1 MRPVLL
7 MESLMTSSRD
17 LRRLGVRWLAPAVV
31 SAVLSAVL
39 LTACGGNTS
48 QVSAFRPDRVI
59 AFGDENSVIDD
70 DRGGIGS
77 HDGNGF
83 KYTINDR
90 STSGS
95 DCRASP
101 IIAQSVASHYGFVFA
116 ECNPTALTPKAFIR
130 AIAGAQVEDPLTGL
144 AAQRAAVANLG
155 PTDLVT
161 VMIGGN
167 DIIALYERVRA
178 GTMTGGEAINEAKR
192 RGNVAAD
199 QIAAM
204 LAAGA
209 RALVMTVPDISLSPY
224 ASNAAKTDSNAIS
237 LLYKLSF
244 DYNGSLRTRI
254 RPDDGRYW
262 GLVLGDDAVTA
273 MHKTPRNFLG
283 LPPNVVD
290 AACTTVDPR
299 DCVLASAPAISTL
312 VAGATLSNYLWASD
326 RHIGLAAHL
335 RIGQQAV
342 ARAINN
348 PF

>member
-1 MRPVLL
+1 
-7 MESLMTSSRD
+7 MTSSRD
-17 LRRLGVRWLAPAVV
+17 LRRLGLRWLAPAVV
-31 SAVLSAVL
+31 SAVL

-70 DRGGIGS
+70 DRDGDGR

-101 IIAQSVASHYGFVFA
+101 IIAQSVAAHYGFVFA

-130 AIAGAQVEDPLTGL
+130 AIAGAQVEDPVSGL
-144 AAQRAAVANLG
+144 AAQRAAVVNLG

-237 LLYKLSF
+237 LLYQLTY
-244 DYNGSLRTRI
+244 DYNGSLRTNI
-254 RPDDGRYW
+254 LPNDGRNF
-262 GLVLGDDAVTA
+262 GLVLADDVVAA
-273 MHKTPRNFLG
+273 MHKTPRSFLG

-290 AACTTVDPR
+290 AACTTVDVR
-299 DCVLASAPAISTL
+299 DCVLASAPATSTL
-312 VAGATLSNYLWASD
+312 VSGAALSNYLWASD
-326 RHIGLAAHL
+326 RHLGPAAHL
-335 RIGQQAV
+335 RIGQRAQ
-342 ARAINN
+342 ARAVNN

>member
-1 MRPVLL
+1 
-7 MESLMTSSRD
+7 MTSSRD
-17 LRRLGVRWLAPAVV
+17 LRRLGLRWLAPVV
-31 SAVLSAVL
+31 VSAVL

-48 QVSAFRPDRVI
+48 QVTAFLPDRVI

-70 DRGGIGS
+70 DRGGIGN
-77 HDGNGF
+77 HDRNGF

-116 ECNPTALTPKAFIR
+116 ECNPTAPTALTPKAFIR

-144 AAQRAAVANLG
+144 AAQRAAVTNLG

-167 DIIALYERVRA
+167 DIIALYERVRDR
-178 GTMTGGEAINEAKR
+178 TMIGAEAVNEAKR
-192 RGNVAAD
+192 RGNAAAD
-199 QIAAM
+199 QITAM
-204 LAAGA
+204 LTTGA
-209 RALVMTVPDISLSPY
+209 RAVVMTVPDISLAPY
-224 ASNAAKTDSNAIS
+224 ASHAAKTDSNAIS
-237 LLYKLSF
+237 LLQQLSHH
-244 DYNGSLRTRI
+244 YNGSLRTRI
-254 RPDDGRYW
+254 QPNDGRHW
-262 GLVLGDDAVTA
+262 GLVLGDDVVTA
-273 MHKTPRNFLG
+273 MHKAPRNFLG

-290 AACTTVDPR
+290 AACPTTIDPR
-299 DCVLASAPAISTL
+299 DCVLVSAPATSTL
-312 VAGATLSNYLWASD
+312 VAGATLSNYLWATD
-326 RHIGLAAHL
+326 RHIGPAAHL

-342 ARAINN
+342 ARAVNN

>member
-1 MRPVLL
+1 

-17 LRRLGVRWLAPAVV
+17 LRRLGLRWLAPVLV
-31 SAVLSAVL
+31 SAVC

-48 QVSAFRPDRVI
+48 QVTAFLPDRVI
-59 AFGDENSVIDD
+59 AFGDESSVIDD

-77 HDGNGF
+77 HDRNGF

-101 IIAQSVASHYGFVFA
+101 IIAQSVAAHYGFVFA
-116 ECNPTALTPKAFIR
+116 ECNPTALTPKAFTR
-130 AIAGAQVEDPLTGL
+130 AIAGARVEDPLTGL
-144 AAQRAAVANLG
+144 AAQRAAVVKLG

-167 DIIALYERVRA
+167 DIIALYEQVRA
-178 GTMTGGEAINEAKR
+178 GTMTGAEAVNEAKR
-192 RGNVAAD
+192 RGISAA
-199 QIAAM
+199 QTISEM
-204 LAAGA
+204 LASGA

-237 LLYKLSF
+237 LLYQLSY
-244 DYNGSLRTRI
+244 DYNGSLRTNI
-254 RPDDGRYW
+254 LPNDGRNF
-262 GLVLGDDAVTA
+262 GLVLADNIVAA

-290 AACTTVDPR
+290 AACTTPDPR
-299 DCVLASAPAISTL
+299 DCVLAIAPATSTL
-312 VAGATLSNYLWASD
+312 LAGATLANYLWASD
-326 RHIGLAAHL
+326 RHIGPAAHL

-342 ARAINN
+342 ARAVNN

>member
-1 MRPVLL
+1 
-7 MESLMTSSRD
+7 MTSSRD
-17 LRRLGVRWLAPAVV
+17 LRRLGLRWLAPAVV
-31 SAVLSAVL
+31 SAAV

-70 DRGGIGS
+70 DRDGDGH

-101 IIAQSVASHYGFVFA
+101 IIAQSVAAHYGFVFA

-144 AAQRAAVANLG
+144 AAQRAAVVNLG

-167 DIIALYERVRA
+167 DIIALYERVQAR
-178 GTMTGGEAINEAKR
+178 TMTDGQAITEAKR
-192 RGNVAAD
+192 RGISAARTISD
-199 QIAAM
+199 M
-204 LAAGA
+204 LATGA

-237 LLYKLSF
+237 LLYQLSYH
-244 DYNGSLRTRI
+244 YNGSLRTSI
-254 RPDDGRYW
+254 QPKDARYW
-262 GLVLGDDAVTA
+262 GVVLGDDEVTK
-273 MHKTPRNFLG
+273 MQRNPRTFLG
-283 LPPNVVD
+283 LPPNAVD

-299 DCVLASAPAISTL
+299 DCVLVSAPATSTL
-312 VAGATLSNYLWASD
+312 VADATLSNYLWATD

-342 ARAINN
+342 ARAVSN

>member
-1 MRPVLL
+1 
-7 MESLMTSSRD
+7 MTSSRD
-17 LRRLGVRWLAPAVV
+17 LRRLGLRWLAPVV
-31 SAVLSAVL
+31 SAVW
-39 LTACGGNTS
+39 LTACGGGTS
-48 QVSAFRPDRVI
+48 QVTAFLPDRVI

-70 DRGGIGS
+70 DRDRDGI
-77 HDGNGF
+77 HDFNGF

-90 STSGS
+90 STGG

-101 IIAQSVASHYGFVFA
+101 IIVQSVASHYGFVFA

-130 AIAGAQVEDPLTGL
+130 AIAGAQVEDPLKGL

-178 GTMTGGEAINEAKR
+178 GTMTGGEAVNEAKR
-192 RGNVAAD
+192 RGNAAAD

-204 LAAGA
+204 LTTGA
-209 RALVMTVPDISLSPY
+209 RAVVMTVPDISLSPY
-224 ASNAAKTDSNAIS
+224 ANNAARTDSNAIS
-237 LLYKLSF
+237 LLYQLSF
-244 DYNGSLRTRI
+244 DYDGSLRTRI
-254 RPDDGRYW
+254 QPKDGRYW
-262 GLVLGDDAVTA
+262 GLVLGDDEVTK
-273 MHKTPRNFLG
+273 MQKDPRRLLG

-299 DCVLASAPAISTL
+299 NCVLASAPATTTL
-312 VAGATLSNYLWASD
+312 VPGATLANHLWASD
-326 RHIGLAAHL
+326 RHIGPAAHL

-342 ARAINN
+342 ARAVNN